1 MSTGF
6 RTTEEHLSQV
16 PALHLL
22 QNLGYTYL
30 TVQEAEE
37 QRNNNLSNVI
47 LEPILRE
54 QLKKLNRINY
64 KNQDFLFSE
73 ENIQTAIQKLRNV
86 RYDGLVRTNEAI
98 YDLLTLGTSLEQ
110 TIDNDTKSF
119 SLKYIDWK
127 NWENNVFHVTAEF
140 SVERTRSTE
149 TCRPDAVLFVNGI
162 PFAVIECKAPQED
175 LEQGVSQNIRNQRE
189 EFIPKLFT
197 YTQLVMATNKNEVK
211 YATTGTPSKFWA
223 VWREKEDPPE
233 TMLEKIQQPLKPEQ
247 KNKLFQDFQEE
258 ENIQALIEETGGR
271 QLTEQDKALYSLC
284 RPDRLLDLAFRFT
297 VFDAGVRKI
306 ARYQQFFAVKNIL
319 KRVQQ
324 FDSENRRQGGV
335 IWHTQGSGKS
345 LTMVMMA
352 RALQLE
358 PSITNPR
365 VVLVTDRIDLDDQI
379 KKTFANTGLSPV
391 QARSGRHLLKL
402 VKENKASIITTIID
416 KFDTALN
423 VEAHQELSPNVF
435 ILVDEAHRSQHGKN
449 YKGQFGEMHAKM
461 RKMFPNACYLGF
473 TGTPLMK
480 KEKSTS
486 NLFGGIIPGCQYT
499 IDQAVKDGAVVPLL
513 YEGRHSE
520 QEVNKE
526 AIDTWF
532 ERVCQG
538 LSEEQK
544 VDLKKKYSRAEML
557 NRTEQTIYCRAFD
570 ISEHYRQNWQGTG
583 FKAQLVTPGKKA
595 AIQYKKFLDEIGHVI
610 SEVLISPPDQ
620 REGYDDPEG
629 EEVEDAVLSFW
640 QRMIRR
646 FGSKEDYE
654 KNIINRFKN
663 GDEPEIIIVVDKLLT
678 GFDAPRNT
686 VMYLT
691 RKLKEHSL
699 LQAIARVNRL
709 YEDKEFGYIIDY
721 VGILGDLDH
730 ALTSYGSL
738 QDFEED
744 DIEGALISI
753 QQEIDKLPQT
763 HAELWRLFGPVK
775 DSMDEEAYE
784 RHLADDKLRQEFYD
798 LLKEFSKSLRIA
810 LSSDRFLKE
819 TSDSKIKS
827 YKQDLKRFHNLK
839 ASVKRRYQEVIDY
852 RDYEPKIE
860 KLLNTH
866 VSASEIIQIT
876 PPVNIFDEEALEEA
890 LSEQGSVAAKADLIA
905 SATKRIITERM
916 GQDPAFYLKF
926 SKMIQDT
933 IDAFRQQRLN
943 EIEYLKR
950 VKEIWESVISRK
962 DDTLPSALEGNLEQ
976 QAVYGQIKP
985 FFERHLKDNDKLIN
999 ASVMAAQAL
1008 WEIFERRRNYVGLWN
1023 NQDVQNIMLNEID
1036 DFLFDEVRDNL
1047 GVALSQDEMDD
1058 LAEKLMMLAKNHL
1071 VSV

>member
-1 MSTGF
+1 MK
-6 RTTEEHLSQV
+6 RILSI
-16 PALHLL
+16 AL
-22 QNLGYTYL
+22 
-30 TVQEAEE
+30 
-37 QRNNNLSNVI
+37 
-47 LEPILRE
+47 
-54 QLKKLNRINY
+54 
-64 KNQDFLFSE
+64 
-73 ENIQTAIQKLRNV
+73 
-86 RYDGLVRTNEAI
+86 
-98 YDLLTLGTSLEQ
+98 
-110 TIDNDTKSF
+110 
-119 SLKYIDWK
+119 
-127 NWENNVFHVTAEF
+127 
-140 SVERTRSTE
+140 
-149 TCRPDAVLFVNGI
+149 
-162 PFAVIECKAPQED
+162 
-175 LEQGVSQNIRNQRE
+175 
-189 EFIPKLFT
+189 
-197 YTQLVMATNKNEVK
+197 
-211 YATTGTPSKFWA
+211 
-223 VWREKEDPPE
+223 
-233 TMLEKIQQPLKPEQ
+233 
-247 KNKLFQDFQEE
+247 
-258 ENIQALIEETGGR
+258 
-271 QLTEQDKALYSLC
+271 
-284 RPDRLLDLAFRFT
+284 
-297 VFDAGVRKI
+297 
-306 ARYQQFFAVKNIL
+306 
-319 KRVQQ
+319 
-324 FDSENRRQGGV
+324 
-335 IWHTQGSGKS
+335 
-345 LTMVMMA
+345 
-352 RALQLE
+352 
-358 PSITNPR
+358 
-365 VVLVTDRIDLDDQI
+365 
-379 KKTFANTGLSPV
+379 
-391 QARSGRHLLKL
+391 
-402 VKENKASIITTIID
+402 
-416 KFDTALN
+416 
-423 VEAHQELSPNVF
+423 
-435 ILVDEAHRSQHGKN
+435 
-449 YKGQFGEMHAKM
+449 
-461 RKMFPNACYLGF
+461 
-473 TGTPLMK
+473 
-480 KEKSTS
+480 
-486 NLFGGIIPGCQYT
+486 
-499 IDQAVKDGAVVPLL
+499 
-513 YEGRHSE
+513 
-520 QEVNKE
+520 
-526 AIDTWF
+526 
-532 ERVCQG
+532 
-538 LSEEQK
+538 
-544 VDLKKKYSRAEML
+544 
-557 NRTEQTIYCRAFD
+557 
-570 ISEHYRQNWQGTG
+570 
-583 FKAQLVTPGKKA
+583 
-595 AIQYKKFLDEIGHVI
+595 
-610 SEVLISPPDQ
+610 
-620 REGYDDPEG
+620 
-629 EEVEDAVLSFW
+629 
-640 QRMIRR
+640 
-646 FGSKEDYE
+646 
-654 KNIINRFKN
+654 KN

-730 ALTSYGSL
+730 ALTSYSSL

-753 QQEIDKLPQT
+753 QQEIGKLPQA
-763 HAELWRLFGPVK
+763 HAELWQLFGPVK

-784 RHLADDKLRQEFYD
+784 RHLADDKLRQEFYE

-950 VKEIWESVISRK
+950 VKEIRESVISRK

-1008 WEIFERRRNYVGLWN
+1008 WAIFERRRNYVGLWN